1 MATPRATQKRKRVVL
16 TINQKVEVIK
26 MIDRGCSAA
35 VVAAKYGIAKNTVT
49 DIKKNKQN
57 LLAFHRESSEMGIGR
72 KAKTMRLGE
81 DQKLDKAVYIWMKQK
96 RMEGAPVTGPML
108 CEKAVQFSKR
118 MHGEEAEFKGSTGW
132 QWRFCNRHGIRS
144 LSLEGEKL
152 SADKEAADT
161 FVPRFRKMV
170 EEKQLS
176 LDQIFN
182 CDETGLYYRLLPQA
196 TLAMSFEKSADGR
209 KKSKDRITINACS
222 NASGSIK
229 LPLQLIGKARR
240 PRCFRGLDMQL
251 LPVKYA
257 GQTNAWMTTSIFSE
271 WFHNVFVPR
280 VRAELRSLG
289 QECRAVL
296 LLDNC
301 SAHPDAEELVSADGQ
316 IFAFFLPPNVTSL
329 IQPMDQG
336 VLESLKRR
344 YKKKLLH
351 RLLLEDE
358 VGTNIADFL
367 KQVNMKVVVDF
378 AAESWKEITTTTLR
392 KSWRKIM
399 PMKDADE
406 TSNEDVRISEFTEVL
421 HQMIV
426 DVLDADVCEWL
437 QSDQADPGFQIF
449 TEDEI
454 CGLYL

>member
-1 MATPRATQKRKRVVL
+1 MGKKPSLQEAQDGSGDSATGTAS
-16 TINQKVEVIK
+16 
-26 MIDRGCSAA
+26 GA
-35 VVAAKYGIAKNTVT
+35 Y
-49 DIKKNKQN
+49 
-57 LLAFHRESSEMGIGR
+57 LLRE
-72 KAKTMRLGE
+72 
-81 DQKLDKAVYIWMKQK
+81 
-96 RMEGAPVTGPML
+96 
-108 CEKAVQFSKR
+108 
-118 MHGEEAEFKGSTGW
+118 
-132 QWRFCNRHGIRS
+132 RS
-144 LSLEGEKL
+144 CLLI
-152 SADKEAADT
+152 KEAADT

-271 WFHNVFVPR
+271 WFHDVFVPR

-378 AAESWKEITTTTLR
+378 AVESWKEITTTTLR

-406 TSNEDVRISEFTEVL
+406 TSNENVRISEFTEVL
-421 HQMIV
+421 HQMNV
-426 DVLDADVCEWL
+426 DVLDGYRCL
-437 QSDQADPGFQIF
+437 
-449 TEDEI
+449 
-454 CGLYL
+454 